1 MGYEY
6 GKDEA
11 LTVGTTYD
19 SSGDGVCR
27 YATLLPVKKYYSGYD
42 LPCEI
47 TYLSYLESSTES
59 LFAINN
65 LMIRNGFMIWD
76 DMLYDN
82 FGFGMD
88 KIGFSSY

>member
-11 LTVGTTYD
+11 LTVGTSYYQGKEKICEYV
-19 SSGDGVCR
+19 SM
-27 YATLLPVKKYYSGYD
+27 LPVKKYYSGYD

-47 TYLSYLESSTES
+47 TYISYLEDSTDA
-59 LFAINN
+59 LFNAHDI
-65 LMIRNGFMIWD
+65 MMEIGFDIWD